1 MTPLSDLM
9 DTIEHEPGVCEDCRT
24 PFQAAIARSPFD
36 PSKIIM
42 RQRRCEACVT
52 AFEVRIAEEERNALL
67 EAAKAQGEAVWEQV
81 CPRMYRL
88 TTEGGLTELEK
99 LKASVTQFDEVLA
112 HPLSYRGLIL
122 RGNTGAGKTRTMF
135 RLLRTY
141 HEQKPRPR
149 IVSMSAGEFDRAAR
163 DAAGSFTL
171 TKWFDSMATADV
183 LFIDDIGKG
192 RWTASTA
199 GQFWE
204 VVDARSKAARPIF
217 LTTNCSGET
226 LVQSIGLDKDI
237 AEPLLRRLRE
247 NCKAIILTQH
257 KTT

>member
-1 MTPLSDLM
+1 M
-9 DTIEHEPGVCEDCRT
+9 DTIEHEQAVCEDCST
-24 PFQAAIARSPFD
+24 QFEAAIARSPFD

-52 AFEVRIAEEERNALL
+52 AFEMRIANEERNALL
-67 EAAKAQGEAVWEQV
+67 EAARAQSEAVWEQV

-88 TTEGGLTELEK
+88 TTEGGMTELEK
-99 LKASVTQFDEVLA
+99 LKASVPQFDEIVG
-112 HPLSYRGLIL
+112 HPFGFRGLIL

-135 RLLRTY
+135 RLLRRY
-141 HEQKPRPR
+141 HETKPRPR
-149 IVSMSAGEFDRAAR
+149 IVALSAGEFDRGAR
-163 DAAGSFTL
+163 DAAGAFTL
-171 TKWFDSMATADV
+171 TRWFESIAEADV
-183 LFIDDIGKG
+183 LLIDDIGKG
-192 RWTASTA
+192 KWTPATA

-226 LVQSIGLDKDI
+226 LVQSIGLDKDV

-247 NCKAIILTQH
+247 NCKILVITQS
-257 KTT
+257 KT